1 MYKKIYPLIIVCFF
15 LSIKN
20 YAQETIFEEKTT
32 TFSSE
37 KSGGIGMHTNGFH
50 AAYRWG
56 KYTSGYTKQIYEVEI
71 ANIRHPR
78 EIKSVSPFDD
88 DMRGYVYGKKNALYT
103 IRPSIGYHN
112 VFVPKQSISG
122 VSITYVTHI
131 GMSLGLAKPI
141 YLNVEKV
148 DERNNT
154 IIVRERY
161 DPDEHQQGEIYG
173 KASFI
178 NGIDE
183 IRLYPGAFF
192 KAGLHFDYGNDRET
206 LRAIELGLK
215 TDLFLEKIPIMA
227 FAGNRQLYLNVYLT
241 ILFGARE
248 E

>member
-56 KYTSGYTKQIYEVEI
+56 KYTSGYTKQIYEVEV

-215 TDLFLEKIPIMA
+215 ADLFLEKIPIMA